1 MARFIRI
8 AILILGFYLAAP
20 VASRAQDGST
30 NTESQVASATSGSRA
45 QRRDARRKW
54 KAERR
59 KKHNSDKS
67 LKNYKK
73 RTQTKETRKRMKA
86 DLKKANMNNEHKR
99 EFFLK
104 RWFNKK
110 RIKTTKK
117 KDR

>member
-1 MARFIRI
+1 MARYIRI
-8 AILILGFYLAAP
+8 VILILGFYLAAP

-30 NTESQVASATSGSRA
+30 NTESSIATSGGRA

-86 DLKKANMNNEHKR
+86 DLKKANLNNEHKR